1 MRVALVIL
9 ASALAIAGCG
19 RLEQVG
25 RPPEMSP
32 PGRPEPVLPPL
43 APERVAIATPRPPA
57 VPERSTPASLWRQ
70 GRASLLGDR
79 RAQGLGDILTV
90 VIAIDDRAEISN
102 TTSRSR
108 SGTELLSS
116 PALLGLPSV
125 ADTILPAGAS
135 LDPAVSINSA
145 TTTDGDGTTDR
156 TEKIELRIA
165 ATVTDILPNGHLVI
179 RGTQEIRVNYEL
191 RDLQVAGVIRP
202 EDITRLNEITYD
214 KIAEARILYGGR
226 GQLTDLQQPRY
237 GQQVA
242 DIILP
247 F

>member
-1 MRVALVIL
+1 MRGIGLVLFALL
-9 ASALAIAGCG
+9 ATGCG

-25 RPPEMSP
+25 RPPEISP
-32 PGRPEPVLPPL
+32 PGRPVPALPPI

-57 VPERSTPASLWRQ
+57 TPELATPASLWRQ

-108 SGTELLSS
+108 TGTESLSV
-116 PALLGLPSV
+116 PALLGVPSV

-145 TTTDGDGTTDR
+145 TTTDGDGSTDR
-156 TEKIELRIA
+156 TERIELRIA
-165 ATVTDILPNGHLVI
+165 ATVTDILPNGHLII

>member
-1 MRVALVIL
+1 MALG
-9 ASALAIAGCG
+9 ALATGCA
-19 RLEQVG
+19 RIENVG
-25 RPPEMSP
+25 KPPEISP
-32 PGRPEPVLPPL
+32 PGRPQPALPPI
-43 APERVAIATPRPPA
+43 APERVALATPRPSPQ
-57 VPERSTPASLWRQ
+57 PELATPASLWRH
-70 GRASLLGDR
+70 GRESLLGDR

-90 VIAIDDRAEISN
+90 VIAIDDSAQISN

-108 SGTELLSS
+108 TGTESLSV
-116 PALLGLPSV
+116 PSLFGVPNV
-125 ADTILPAGAS
+125 ADVILPAGAG

-145 TTTDGDGTTDR
+145 STTDGDGTTDR
-156 TEKIELRIA
+156 SEQIELRIA

-202 EDITRLNEITYD
+202 EDISRRNEITYD
-214 KIAEARILYGGR
+214 KMAEARILYGGR
-226 GQLTDLQQPRY
+226 GQITDVQQPRY